1 MINQFRNLNPVN
13 LLILVAYTIF
23 MRLAIF
29 LNLPDQLNFE
39 FLESY
44 TKFFIQIP
52 LTSSFSP
59 AINIFFATSI
69 TFIQAILFNRIIN
82 NHGLLAKPSYL
93 PALLYITA
101 SSLFLQFLIL
111 SPPLICNFLLI
122 WIMDKFLKI
131 GKTPNAMMTMF
142 DVGMIIA
149 LGALIYFPFIVLL
162 ILLWLSLLLYR
173 SFNWREWVAGFIG
186 FLTLFFF
193 VAVFYY
199 WNDNITQFYKI
210 WRPLVNKFP
219 STLKINFSDYLVLIP
234 VSIIM
239 ILAGFQL
246 RENFFRSFISTRKA
260 FQMLFFMFII
270 AIISFYTKPDFRVY
284 HFLLSVPPGAVL
296 LAYYFSNAKKRWFYE
311 SLFAVLVLCI
321 QYFLFV

>member
-1 MINQFRNLNPVN
+1 MINQFRNLSPIN
-13 LLILVAYTIF
+13 LVLLVAYTFF

-29 LNLPDQLNFE
+29 IHLPEKLDFE

-59 AINIFFATSI
+59 AINVSI
-69 TFIQAILFNRIIN
+69 AAIIVILQAILFNSIIN
-82 NHGLLAKPSYL
+82 KHGLLSKPSYL
-93 PALLYITA
+93 PALLYVTG
-101 SSLFLQFLIL
+101 SSLFLQFLII

-131 GKTPNAMMTMF
+131 GKAPNAMMIMF
-142 DVGMIIA
+142 DIGMLIA
-149 LGALIYFPFIVLL
+149 LGALIYFPFMVLVVM
-162 ILLWLSLLLYR
+162 LWLSLLLYR
-173 SFNWREWVAGFIG
+173 SFNWREWVAGLIG
-186 FLTLFFF
+186 CLTIFFF
-193 VAVFYY
+193 IAVFYY
-199 WNDNITQFYKI
+199 WNNNISQFFQI

-219 STLKINFSDYLVLIP
+219 SILQINFNDYLVLIP
-234 VSIIM
+234 VTLIM
-239 ILAGFQL
+239 VLASLQL

-260 FQMLFFMFII
+260 FQMLFFMFVV

-311 SLFAVLVLCI
+311 SLFALLVLCI